1 MTQILTAAC
10 PDFIAQLSD
19 RLVVAKRGS
28 AIEQHDPAANKTVV
42 FRASD
47 AIVTIGYTG
56 IAYVGQIPTDR
67 WIAEVLCQESFG
79 APDARFGVR
88 MGGGRRPVDIGQAL
102 ILLERA
108 IQELPAIPVDEHGL
122 ELLVAGWQAWRD
134 DCRPILVEL
143 SRYGGRTKLKR
154 APRHWPKDSNFRIG
168 VIGVPPKKGAI
179 TQRLSKFR
187 LKEEVGQATKR
198 GPLLPGH
205 VEGIF
210 LNTLRETSEFS
221 ETVGANALSVVL
233 MRPGHGIMGCR
244 FYPIQP
250 HHVKMRTAK
259 GEIDVE
265 VAMTPWVLGPGI
277 IYSPSIEVGDSVLG
291 LGGLD
296 FHIFGAPANSGLTLS
311 SSIKRPPPP
320 R

>member
-10 PDFIAQLSD
+10 PNFIAQLSD
-19 RLVVAKRGS
+19 RLVVAKRGNR
-28 AIEQHDPAANKTVV
+28 ITQHDHAANKTVV

-79 APDARFGVR
+79 APDERFGMR
-88 MGGGRRPVDIGQAL
+88 MGGGRRPVDIGQGI

-108 IQELPAIPVDEHGL
+108 IEALPASPVDEHGL
-122 ELLVAGWQAWRD
+122 ELVVAGWQAWRE

-154 APRHWPKDSNFRIG
+154 APRHWSKDSNFRIG
-168 VIGVPPKKGAI
+168 VIGVPPKEGAI
-179 TQRLSKFR
+179 KERLSKFK
-187 LKEEVGQATKR
+187 LTKEVKQVA

-205 VEGIF
+205 VENVF

-221 ETVGANALSVVL
+221 DTVGANALSVVL
-233 MRPGHGIMGCR
+233 MRPGQGIMGCR

-250 HHVKMRTAK
+250 HYVKVRK
-259 GEIDVE
+259 GESEIDIE
-265 VAMTPWVLGPGI
+265 VAMTPWVIGPGI
-277 IYSPSIEVGDSVLG
+277 IKSPSMEVGDSVMN

-296 FHIFGAPANSGLTLS
+296 FHIFGAPAQSGLTLGS
-311 SSIKRPPPP
+311 SLKRPPPP
-320 R
+320 K